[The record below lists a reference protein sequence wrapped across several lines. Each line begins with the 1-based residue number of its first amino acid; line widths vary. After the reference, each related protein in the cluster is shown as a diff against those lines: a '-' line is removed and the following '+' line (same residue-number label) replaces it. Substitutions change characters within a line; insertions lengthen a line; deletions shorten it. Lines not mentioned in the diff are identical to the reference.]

1 MTARLLLDEMY
12 PPALA
17 EMLAQAGYDATAV
30 AALSELAGSPDTVVL
45 EAAAEA
51 GRCLVTENVRDFA
64 VLIRYARHG
73 GVVFVNARRWPRSPG
88 GIKRLAEALGQM
100 ISASLVPG
108 PGEVRWLT

>member
-1 MTARLLLDEMY
+1 MTACLLLDEMY

-17 EMLAQAGYDATAV
+17 EMLDQAGHDATAV
-30 AALSELAGSPDTVVL
+30 AASGEVAGRPDAVVL
-45 EAAAEA
+45 EAAARA

-64 VLIRYARHG
+64 VLIRHTQHG

-100 ISASLVPG
+100 ISASLAPG